1 MKLAFYAP
9 MKPPDH
15 PTPSGDRRMGRLLWK
30 ALENAG
36 FDLELVSRLRSLET
50 SGDAAIQAGNERKGR
65 VEAERLV
72 TAWRADPAQMPEG
85 WFTYH
90 VYHKSP
96 DWIGPYV
103 CEKLN
108 IPYFIAEASHAPKQA
123 NGPWKPGYD
132 AAARAIT
139 QAACVFH
146 MTNLDGAC
154 LKSLIADDSQL
165 VFLPPFLD
173 TEAFLTE
180 ANENVRVE
188 DLVVAAGGQR
198 DKKNLL
204 AVAMMRS
211 GDKFMSYEQIGL
223 MLPLLKTDDWQLLI
237 VGDGDRRED
246 IEKLLSPFVD
256 RIVYLGQQPSSILPA
271 VYRFADVY
279 VWPAHG
285 EAYGMAFL
293 EAQVCGL
300 PVVAGKIR
308 GVPDVVKDGQTGL
321 LTEEGDFG
329 AFAEAVDFLLASL
342 SVRGKMSEAA
352 HQFVRS
358 ERGLE
363 KAAKTLKHYIG
374 KVLK

>member
-50 SGDAAIQAGNERKGR
+50 QGDATAQADHKTKGR
-65 VEAERLV
+65 AEAERLIEL
-72 TAWRADPAQMPEG
+72 WQADPSKKPKG

-103 CEKLN
+103 CEELE

-123 NGPWKPGYD
+123 NGPWRQGYE
-132 AAARAIT
+132 AAAKAIS
-139 QAACVFH
+139 QASCVFH
-146 MTNLDGAC
+146 MTTLDGVC
-154 LKSLIADDSQL
+154 LKPLIADKNQL
-165 VFLPPFLD
+165 IFLPPFLD
-173 TEAFLTE
+173 TNTFLGAAE
-180 ANENVRVE
+180 KKINAE
-188 DLVVAAGGQR
+188 DIVVSAGGQR
-198 DKKNLL
+198 GKKNML

-211 GDKFMSYEQIGL
+211 GDKFISYEQL
-223 MLPLLKTDDWQLLI
+223 QSVLPRLKTEDWQLLV
-237 VGDGDRRED
+237 VGDGDRRDD
-246 IEKLLSPFVD
+246 IEMLLSPFAGRV
-256 RIVYLGQQPSSILPA
+256 VYLGLQPAANLQA
-271 VYRFADVY
+271 FYRFADVY

-293 EAQVCGL
+293 EAQICGL
-300 PVVAGKIR
+300 PIVAGNIR

-321 LTEEGDFG
+321 LTPEGDFE
-329 AFAEAVDFLLASL
+329 AFAKAVDFLLSTFP
-342 SVRGKMSEAA
+342 VRKEMALAA
-352 HQFVRS
+352 QQFVRS
-358 ERGLE
+358 ERGIE
-363 KAAKTLKHYIG
+363 KAAETLKHYMG
-374 KVLK
+374 EVLY

>member
-1 MKLAFYAP
+1 VKLAFYAP

-15 PTPSGDRRMGRLLWK
+15 PTPSGDRRMSRLLWK

-36 FDLELVSRLRSLET
+36 FDLELASSLRSLDT
-50 SGDAAIQAGNERKGR
+50 SGDALAQADNKRQGHA
-65 VEAERLV
+65 EAERLIEM
-72 TAWRADPAQMPEG
+72 WRADPSQIPKG

-132 AAARAIT
+132 AAAKAIS

-146 MTNLDGAC
+146 MTTLDGAC
-154 LKSLIADDSQL
+154 LKPLIADNNRL

-173 TEAFLTE
+173 TDTFLDAAE
-180 ANENVRVE
+180 ENVTAE
-188 DLVVAAGGQR
+188 DLVVQAGGQR
-198 DKKNLL
+198 GRKNLL

-211 GDKFMSYEQIGL
+211 GDKFVSYEQL
-223 MLPLLKTDDWQLLI
+223 CSVLPLLETEDWQLLI
-237 VGDGDRRED
+237 VGDGERREA
-246 IEKLLSPFVD
+246 IETLLSPFAD
-256 RIVYLGQQPSSILPA
+256 RIVYLGKQPAAMLPA
-271 VYRFADVY
+271 FYKFADVY

-300 PVVAGKIR
+300 PIVAGKIR
-308 GVPDVVKDGQTGL
+308 GVPDVVKEGQTGL

-329 AFAEAVDFLLASL
+329 AFAKAVDFLLASF
-342 SVRGKMSEAA
+342 SVRQKMSLAA
-352 HQFVRS
+352 QQFVRS

-363 KAAKTLKHYIG
+363 KAAETLKHYIRQG
-374 KVLK
+374 LV